1 MAYQDHNSTDFVSK
15 VRVERRKAQ
24 KPRIEKLRR
33 DRINGSLDEI
43 KHLVLEALN
52 KDISRY
58 SKMEKADILE
68 MTVQFLKGT
77 HARKTMQAGIRS
89 RVEHTT
95 EHKDSST
102 QERHLPAAPQMPCLS
117 QDALLMGMTADMKP
131 IPLLSHA
138 MSPFVSGPMVAM
150 TPQPTIVW
158 LPYPSP
164 PPSPSEKTNE
174 VADSTIQQDTAT
186 QTGNENG
193 IFSKTCL
200 SPPVTSPSNAMLP
213 VWRPW

>member
-1 MAYQDHNSTDFVSK
+1 MEYRGHETTDLVTK
-15 VRVERRKAQ
+15 IRMERRKAQ

-68 MTVQFLKGT
+68 MTVQFLKGANT
-77 HARKTMQAGIRS
+77 RKRMQEAIRTQAQ
-89 RVEHTT
+89 HTPEMRIET
-95 EHKDSST
+95 SNQKVPRLAHD
-102 QERHLPAAPQMPCLS
+102 Q
-117 QDALLMGMTADMKP
+117 LLVRNTDVKP
-131 IPLLSHA
+131 ISV
-138 MSPFVSGPMVAM
+138 MSPFVTSPMIAM
-150 TPQPTIVW
+150 ATQPTILW

-164 PPSPSEKTNE
+164 PSSPTEQDSQT
-174 VADSTIQQDTAT
+174 ADSVSKPSITY
-186 QTGNENG
+186 TGNQ
-193 IFSKTCL
+193 SRSMYKTGERL
-200 SPPVTSPSNAMLP
+200 SLTSHDGVMLP

>member
-1 MAYQDHNSTDFVSK
+1 MACQDYNSTDFVGK
-15 VRVERRKAQ
+15 VGVERRKAQ

-43 KHLVLEALN
+43 KRLVLEALN

-77 HARKTMQAGIRS
+77 HARKTMRAGIRS
-89 RVEHTT
+89 RVQHTA
-95 EHKDSST
+95 ELNDSST
-102 QERHLPAAPQMPCLS
+102 AQERNLPAAAQIPCLT
-117 QDALLMGMTADMKP
+117 QDPLLMGMTTDVKT
-131 IPLLSHA
+131 IPMLSHA
-138 MSPFVSGPMVAM
+138 MSPLVSGPIVAM

-164 PPSPSEKTNE
+164 PPSPSEKVNE
-174 VADSTIQQDTAT
+174 VAESTIQKSAAT
-186 QTGNENG
+186 RTGNENG
-193 IFSKTCL
+193 SPLKTCL
-200 SPPVTSPSNAMLP
+200 NPPVTS